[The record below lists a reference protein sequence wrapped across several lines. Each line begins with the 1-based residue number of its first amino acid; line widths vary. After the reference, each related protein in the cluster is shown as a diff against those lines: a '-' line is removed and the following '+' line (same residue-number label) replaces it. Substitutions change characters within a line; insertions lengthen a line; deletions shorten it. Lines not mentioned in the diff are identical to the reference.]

1 MKIHWFYYECLNEI
15 LKGSKNFH
23 DLENLHVL
31 DKYNL
36 SKAWWLRTSGFSQ
49 KFAMNVENRI
59 HFGGFAVNNPNVGV
73 RPAILLN
80 KK

>member
-1 MKIHWFYYECLNEI
+1 MNEI

-49 KFAMNVENRI
+49 KFAMNVENKI
-59 HFGGFAVNNPNVGV
+59 HFGELAVDSFNVGV
-73 RPAILLN
+73 RPAIYLLKN
-80 KK
+80 

>member
-1 MKIHWFYYECLNEI
+1 MSSSVAFLVSSS
-15 LKGSKNFH
+15 GTNFL
-23 DLENLHVL
+23 DVL

-59 HFGGFAVNNPNVGV
+59 HFEGFAVNNPNVGV